1 MLGRAFK
8 TAGRMA
14 GDIFQR
20 GFESAPGAKVGLG
33 DIAGR
38 LSMDAVFGL
47 MTAANTPGSA
57 LDKTIAGTATTL
69 GGGLG
74 GGIVAGLTP
83 NVGKHILRHNPHVRM
98 MTELAGGIGGDMVG
112 MSAGDALLRMKS
124 PDGKSERDRMME
136 KADTEYRSQIE
147 RGVLQ
152 QLGYGV

>member
-1 MLGRAFK
+1 MLGKAIGK
-8 TAGRMA
+8 VGRMA
-14 GDIFQR
+14 GDVFQR
-20 GFESAPGAKVGLG
+20 GFERAPGVKVDLG

-38 LSMDAVFGL
+38 LSMDAIFGL
-47 MTAANTPGSA
+47 MTAANTPGSM

-83 NVGKHILRHNPHVRM
+83 NIGGKKIRHNPHVRM
-98 MTELAGGIGGDMVG
+98 MTELAGGIGGDMAGMAVG
-112 MSAGDALLRMKS
+112 DSILRMKS
-124 PDGKSERDRMME
+124 PDGMSERDRIMKQADAE
-136 KADTEYRSQIE
+136 YKAQIE